1 MTSCCVRLVAVA
13 VTLIAALTT
22 TAIAQEPVVRDSADY
37 RQVLSANPLGLILLP
52 WYNGEYERKVTERVT
67 LGLSGSRLPWGDGG
81 GFYSVNTAFRYY
93 PNGTTFKGFYL
104 GPRIGL
110 FWVSQGQGVVGIEE
124 EGQDVMGIEEEGQ
137 DVMGIEEDRGP
148 HLGLG
153 FELGYAWLLGSEQRL
168 SMSIGFGA
176 TRVLN
181 GEPIPVLR
189 LVNVGWAF

>member
-1 MTSCCVRLVAVA
+1 MTSYCVRLVAVA
-13 VTLIAALTT
+13 VALIATLTT
-22 TAIAQEPVVRDSADY
+22 TAIAQEPVVRDSVDY

-52 WYNGEYERKVTERVT
+52 WYNGEYERKVTEGVT

-110 FWVSQGQGVVGIEE
+110 FWVSQGQDVV
-124 EGQDVMGIEEEGQ
+124 
-137 DVMGIEEDRGP
+137 GIEEDRGP

-153 FELGYAWLLGSEQRL
+153 FELGYAWLLGSEQHL
-168 SMSIGFGA
+168 SMSIGGGA

>member
-1 MTSCCVRLVAVA
+1 MTSGCVRLVAVA
-13 VTLIAALTT
+13 VTLIATLTT

-52 WYNGEYERKVTERVT
+52 WYNGEYERKVTEGVT
-67 LGLSGSRLPWGDGG
+67 LGLSGSRLPRGDGG

-110 FWVSQGQGVVGIEE
+110 FWVSQGQDVV
-124 EGQDVMGIEEEGQ
+124 
-137 DVMGIEEDRGP
+137 GIEEDRGP

-153 FELGYAWLLGSEQRL
+153 FELGYAWLLGSEQHL
-168 SMSIGFGA
+168 SMSIGGGS

>member
-1 MTSCCVRLVAVA
+1 MTSYCVRLVAVA
-13 VTLIAALTT
+13 VALIATLTT

-52 WYNGEYERKVTERVT
+52 WYNGEYERKVTEGVT
-67 LGLSGSRLPWGDGG
+67 LGLSGSSLPWGDGG

-110 FWVSQGQGVVGIEE
+110 FWVSQGQDVV
-124 EGQDVMGIEEEGQ
+124 
-137 DVMGIEEDRGP
+137 GIEEDRGP

-153 FELGYAWLLGSEQRL
+153 FELGYAWLLGSEQHL

>member
-1 MTSCCVRLVAVA
+1 MTSGCVRLVAVA
-13 VTLIAALTT
+13 VTLIATLTT

-52 WYNGEYERKVTERVT
+52 WYNGEYERKVTEGVT

-81 GFYSVNTAFRYY
+81 GFYSVNTGFRYY

-110 FWVSQGQGVVGIEE
+110 FWVSQGQDVV
-124 EGQDVMGIEEEGQ
+124 
-137 DVMGIEEDRGP
+137 GIEEDRGP

-153 FELGYAWLLGSEQRL
+153 FELGYAWLLGSEQHL
-168 SMSIGFGA
+168 SMSIGGGA

-189 LVNVGWAF
+189 LVNIGGAF

>member
-1 MTSCCVRLVAVA
+1 MTNCCVRLVAVA
-13 VTLIAALTT
+13 VTLIATLTT
-22 TAIAQEPVVRDSADY
+22 TAIVQEPVVRDSADY
-37 RQVLSANPLGLILLP
+37 RQVLSANQLGLILLQ
-52 WYNGEYERKVTERVT
+52 WYNGEYERKVTEGVT
-67 LGLSGSRLPWGDGG
+67 LSLSGSRLPWGDGG

-93 PNGTTFKGFYL
+93 PNGRIFKGVYL

-110 FWVSQGQGVVGIEE
+110 FWVSQ
-124 EGQDVMGIEEEGQ
+124 DQ

-153 FELGYAWLLGSEQRL
+153 FELGYAWLLGSEQHL
-168 SMSIGFGA
+168 SMSIGGGA

>member
-1 MTSCCVRLVAVA
+1 MTSGCVRLVAVA
-13 VTLIAALTT
+13 VTLVATLTT

-52 WYNGEYERKVTERVT
+52 WYNGEYERKVTEGVT

-81 GFYSVNTAFRYY
+81 GFYSVNAAFRYY

-110 FWVSQGQGVVGIEE
+110 FWVSQGQDVV
-124 EGQDVMGIEEEGQ
+124 
-137 DVMGIEEDRGP
+137 GIEEDRGP
-148 HLGLG
+148 LLGLG
-153 FELGYAWLLGSEQRL
+153 FELGYAWLLGSERHL
-168 SMSIGFGA
+168 SMSIGGGA

-189 LVNVGWAF
+189 LVNIGWAF

>member
-1 MTSCCVRLVAVA
+1 MTVRRARLIPAA
-13 VTLIAALTT
+13 VTLLPILAAP
-22 TAIAQEPVVRDSADY
+22 AIAQEPVVRDSADH
-37 RQVLSANPLGLILLP
+37 RQVLSANPFGLILLP
-52 WYNGEYERKVTERVT
+52 WYNGEYERKVTDRVT

-81 GFYSVNTAFRYY
+81 GLYSVNAAFRYY

-110 FWVSQGQGVVGIEE
+110 FWVSQGQDVV
-124 EGQDVMGIEEEGQ
+124 
-137 DVMGIEEDRGP
+137 GIEEDRGP

-153 FELGYAWLLGSEQRL
+153 FELGYAWLLGSERHL
-168 SMSIGFGA
+168 SMSIGGGA

>member
-1 MTSCCVRLVAVA
+1 MTSCCVRVVAVA
-13 VTLIAALTT
+13 VTLIATLTT

-52 WYNGEYERKVTERVT
+52 WYNGEYERKVTEGVT

-110 FWVSQGQGVVGIEE
+110 FWVSQGQDVV
-124 EGQDVMGIEEEGQ
+124 
-137 DVMGIEEDRGP
+137 GIEEDRGP

-153 FELGYAWLLGSEQRL
+153 FELGYAWLFGSEQHL
-168 SMSIGFGA
+168 SMSIGGGA

>member
-1 MTSCCVRLVAVA
+1 MTSGCVRLVAVA
-13 VTLIAALTT
+13 VTLIATLTT

-52 WYNGEYERKVTERVT
+52 WYNGEYERKVTETVT

-110 FWVSQGQGVVGIEE
+110 FWVSQGQDVV
-124 EGQDVMGIEEEGQ
+124 
-137 DVMGIEEDRGP
+137 GIEEDRGP

-153 FELGYAWLLGSEQRL
+153 FELGYAWLLGSEQHL
-168 SMSIGFGA
+168 SMSIGGGA